1 MKNLKFVFGFMALL
15 LTSLLLVGCMNASA
29 QDDVYVTIDINPSI
43 ELITTPRERV
53 VYANPLNEDGELLLA
68 NLDLIGKK
76 LDVAMDLIITEAINL
91 GFIDVD
97 AEESFVYVS
106 TLGMDS
112 EIGDKIRERVMEHI
126 NNAFKEKVMVGR
138 AMMKEYQAEIIEEAN
153 LLGVTPGFLRLAKSA
168 VLLSDELLLED
179 ALLLTVEELQAII
192 RQAKD
197 EHKELAQSIKEEFL
211 TEKEALFAEY
221 KPQIEALEEEI
232 LNTVDEDQL
241 LLLEEELEALKLE
254 FREKLEALRDEFLE
268 TTKQLRSQMLE
279 NKMYLKGFN
288 EDKVNDFMQH
298 REQRRE
304 QMKDRIEEF
313 QKNRP

>member
-15 LTSLLLVGCMNASA
+15 LTSLLLVSCMNASA

-53 VYANPLNEDGELLLA
+53 VYANPLNEDGEILLA

-112 EIGDKIRERVMEHI
+112 EIGEKIRERVMEHI

-254 FREKLEALRDEFLE
+254 FKEKLEALRDEFLE
-268 TTKQLRSQMLE
+268 TTNQLRNQILE
-279 NKMYLKGFN
+279 TKLQLKGFN
-288 EDKVNDFMQH
+288 EDKVNEFMQN
-298 REQRRE
+298 REQRHE
-304 QMKDRIEEF
+304 QMRERIEEF

>member
-15 LTSLLLVGCMNASA
+15 LTSLLLVSCMNASA

-53 VYANPLNEDGELLLA
+53 VYANPLNEDGEILLA

-112 EIGDKIRERVMEHI
+112 EIGEKIRERVMEHI

-254 FREKLEALRDEFLE
+254 FKEKLEALRDEFLE
-268 TTKQLRSQMLE
+268 TTKQLRNQILE
-279 NKMYLKGFN
+279 TKLQLKGFN
-288 EDKVNDFMQH
+288 EDKVNEFMQN
-298 REQRRE
+298 REQRHE
-304 QMKDRIEEF
+304 QMRERIEEF